1 MGEVKREER
10 ERNRRERLV
19 LYGSTG
25 RERMVVVGE
34 VKNNSWPRRAAG
46 VGWARLGVSRLLL
59 DVSYCYHH
67 TLPCMHTMRALSR
80 AAMGRGLRQLMSFD

>member
-1 MGEVKREER
+1 MV
-10 ERNRRERLV
+10 
-19 LYGSTG
+19 
-25 RERMVVVGE
+25 VVVGE

>member
-25 RERMVVVGE
+25 REGGWWWWERSRIIAG
-34 VKNNSWPRRAAG
+34 PAAQQVSAG
-46 VGWARLGVSRLLL
+46 LG
-59 DVSYCYHH
+59 
-67 TLPCMHTMRALSR
+67 
-80 AAMGRGLRQLMSFD
+80 

>member
-1 MGEVKREER
+1 
-10 ERNRRERLV
+10 
-19 LYGSTG
+19 
-25 RERMVVVGE
+25 MVVVGE

-46 VGWARLGVSRLLL
+46 VGRAGLGVSRLLL
-59 DVSYCYHH
+59 DVSYCYYH